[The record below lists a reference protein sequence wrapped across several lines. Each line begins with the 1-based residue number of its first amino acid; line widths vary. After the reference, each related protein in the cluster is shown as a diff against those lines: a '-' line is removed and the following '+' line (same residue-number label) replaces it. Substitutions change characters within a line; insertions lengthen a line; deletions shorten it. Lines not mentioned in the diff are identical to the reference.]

1 MSQSKPLAYQSSK
14 AVLEYISFGKR
25 SVFYCP
31 LLVVNVY
38 FRKHLYAI
46 CPAIRKMEEI
56 LPYHLEI
63 VRLETMSQENTMM
76 MIDSFSLSFFEIYE
90 SKMSMRDNSTGR
102 NVFIGLPTWDRS
114 KQWRSLYCITS
125 AERGHKAPEFISK
138 CAPIAIKELYV
149 DRTPAWFP
157 TNIPIEYVAVDT
169 TVREDTLKM
178 AKHVT
183 VEIPSYANKRI
194 NTEIVSEW
202 NCESIIIESSMS
214 SEEIADYCNKESK
227 RTDRPI
233 GSRLDANHSS
243 PVEPLFDILH
253 SKMNARKTM
262 LNDRKC
268 ATISI
273 DKSTELNVYGFGE
286 RPRIYLCTVQPM
298 MFITM
303 WLWKSVQEG
312 LLSVKMFDI
321 PIFHL

>member
-14 AVLEYISFGKR
+14 AVLEYISFGK
-25 SVFYCP
+25 
-31 LLVVNVY
+31 
-38 FRKHLYAI
+38 RKHLYAI

-63 VRLETMSQENTMM
+63 VRLETMSQENIMM

-90 SKMSMRDNSTGR
+90 SKMSMRYNSTRAKCVSWLTNLGPEQA
-102 NVFIGLPTWDRS
+102 VEKFV
-114 KQWRSLYCITS
+114 LYHFSREGTRIKEFLIS
-125 AERGHKAPEFISK
+125 KAPEFISK

-214 SEEIADYCNKESK
+214 SEEIADYCNKVSK

-243 PVEPLFDILH
+243 PVEPLFDLLH
-253 SKMNARKTM
+253 SKMNARKAM

-273 DKSTELNVYGFGE
+273 DESTELNVYGDG
-286 RPRIYLCTVQPM
+286 
-298 MFITM
+298 MFNPYVIVEVCARGTAID
-303 WLWKSVQEG
+303 V
-312 LLSVKMFDI
+312 
-321 PIFHL
+321 